1 MPSMQVREHRETLA
15 RRVTMLG
22 WLVALC
28 VLGLTV
34 RFGFV
39 QLREGEAYRML
50 AENNRLR
57 RDPIHAPRGEIYDV
71 EGRLL
76 AETVPS
82 YSLELYRSR
91 ADDVGASIALA
102 ARILDVPRVE
112 LQALVSEARREATFR
127 PVLLAESLD
136 LEEVARL
143 RALALEH
150 PEFEVVVHGRRFHRY
165 GPQTAALLGYLGEV
179 NEEELAG
186 GDGAYRAGDLIG
198 RRGVER
204 VFDRR
209 LRGRD
214 GEREVVVDSHGRP
227 RESFVRHPAQAGAPL
242 RLTVDL
248 DLQIRAQRALADQAG
263 AIVALDP
270 SDGAIRAIASS
281 PGFDP
286 NLFSRRLARDAWARL
301 IGSPLHPLQN
311 RALQVAQSP
320 GSVFKI
326 VMAAA
331 GLGEGVVGPESRVYC
346 SGGANFYGHRRRCWK
361 AGGHGWVDLHTA
373 VLQSCDV
380 YFYELG
386 EKLGIDRIAEYA
398 RRFGFGSP
406 TGTDLDGEIA
416 GLVPD
421 SEWSRSERGIPW
433 YPGETISVAIGQGPL
448 LTTPLQMAVMM
459 AAVANGGRL
468 VRPHVVPD
476 EAAAA
481 AKTTGI
487 DPPILARLREA
498 LWAVVNERGTGGNAR
513 LPGYDVA
520 GKTGTVQVIR
530 QAARVDSRDL
540 PYEHRDHA
548 WFASFA
554 PAGAPQL
561 VVVVYVEHG
570 GSGSRAAAP
579 LARQV
584 YEAHFGITSP
594 ELG

>member
-1 MPSMQVREHRETLA
+1 MA
-15 RRVTMLG
+15 RRITVLG
-22 WLVALC
+22 WLIALT
-28 VLGLTV
+28 VVGLTV
-34 RFGFV
+34 RYGFV
-39 QLREGEAYRML
+39 QLREGDTYRML

-57 RDPIHAPRGEIYDV
+57 RDPIRAPRGEIYDA

-91 ADDVGASIALA
+91 AADVAASIALA
-102 ARILDVPRVE
+102 ARVLDEPRE
-112 LQALVSEARREATFR
+112 SLAALVSGVRHEATFR
-127 PVLLAESLD
+127 PVLLAENLG

-143 RALALEH
+143 RALSLEH
-150 PEFEVVVHGRRFHRY
+150 PEFEVVVQGRRFHRY

-186 GDGAYRAGDLIG
+186 GEGRYRAGDLIG

-204 VFDRR
+204 VFDER

-214 GEREVVVDSHGRP
+214 GERELVVDSHGRP
-227 RESFVRHPAQAGAPL
+227 REAFVREPAQAGASL
-242 RLTVDL
+242 RLTLDL

-270 SDGAIRAIASS
+270 RDGAIRALASS
-281 PGFDP
+281 PGYDS
-286 NLFSRRLARDAWARL
+286 NLFARRLARDDWEKL

-311 RALQVAQSP
+311 RALQVTQSP

-326 VMAAA
+326 VMATA
-331 GLGEGVVGPESRVYC
+331 GLAEGVVGPGSRVYC
-346 SGGANFYGHRRRCWK
+346 AGGAHFYGHLRRCWK
-361 AGGHGWVDLHTA
+361 AGGHGWVDLRSA
-373 VLQSCDV
+373 ILQSCDV
-380 YFYELG
+380 YFYHLG
-386 EKLGIDRIAEYA
+386 EKLGIDRIAAYA
-398 RRFGFGSP
+398 RRFGFGAT
-406 TGTDLDGEIA
+406 TGVDLDGEIA

-421 SEWSRSERGIPW
+421 SEWSARERGIPW

-448 LTTPLQMAVMM
+448 LTTPLQLAVMT

-468 VRPHVVPD
+468 VIPHVVVD
-476 EAAAA
+476 EASRESRP
-481 AKTTGI
+481 TGI
-487 DPPILARLREA
+487 DPAILARLREA
-498 LWAVVNERGTGGNAR
+498 LWGVVNDRGTGGNAR
-513 LPGYDVA
+513 VPGHDVA

-530 QAARVDSRDL
+530 QTARVDNRNL

-548 WFASFA
+548 WFTSFA
-554 PAGAPQL
+554 PAFDPEL

-570 GSGSRAAAP
+570 GGGSRAAAP

-584 YEAHFGITSP
+584 YEAHFGIPSP